1 MPKYVII
8 IANVKRRQSK
18 GIAKHSVTFYLDDAI
33 REVIDRPFLPQI
45 AWHVL
50 SHALQFLPVVVKILS
65 HYLVGVRAV
74 Q

>member
-1 MPKYVII
+1 M
-8 IANVKRRQSK
+8 
-18 GIAKHSVTFYLDDAI
+18 TFYLDDAI
-33 REVIDRPFLPQI
+33 REVIDRPFMPQI

-65 HYLVGVRAV
+65 HYLVGVRAA